1 MENTENTENTKL
13 SFIDEFVQKFANSIQ
28 HEVLEEQKQY
38 HWIRLYMNDE
48 LEIDPMTKV
57 KMVYVPTSE
66 EFDLVFTSYN
76 KKKSEQDK
84 GPSLVEYVA
93 EDDKKVLSLLYNLDD
108 VENSEKY
115 PKITTLFARSKNYEF
130 NLMRR
135 DDLIF
140 KLEDGT
146 EITYY
151 DIEF

>member
-1 MENTENTENTKL
+1 MENLENTKL
-13 SFIDEFVQKFANSIQ
+13 SFIDEFIQKFANSIQ
-28 HEVLEEQKQY
+28 REVLEEQKQY

-48 LEIDPMTKV
+48 LEIDPMAKV

-66 EFDLVFTSYN
+66 EFELVFTSYN

-115 PKITTLFARSKNYEF
+115 PKITTLFTRSKNFEF
-130 NLMRR
+130 NLLRR
-135 DDLIF
+135 DDLVF
-140 KLEDGT
+140 KLQDGT
-146 EITYY
+146 EIAYY